1 MKKKIINFSY
11 ISLIVTIL
19 FFQNIKAD
27 EMFDLGKNIFSQKG
41 NCAMCHTL
49 AVAGSGGSVG
59 PNLDEIKPSMM
70 MVVNVVTN
78 GRGVMPAYARQLSE
92 KEIKAVAQYVSESVR

>member
-11 ISLIVTIL
+11 ISLVLIIL
-19 FFQNIKAD
+19 FSQNIKAD

-41 NCAMCHTL
+41 NCVMCHTL
-49 AVAGSGGSVG
+49 AAAGSGGRVG
-59 PNLDEIKPSMM
+59 PNLDEIKPNMI

-92 KEIKAVAQYVSESVR
+92 KEIKAVAHYVSASVR